1 MKQVCQTNLSEMYR
15 LMIYFAHS
23 TLVIYSKTIKCKENM
38 SINDF
43 RNQNRDVIKRVSDEA
58 KGIFNYE
65 LSYEQINRAIHVY
78 FITKFNP
85 SSVLDTAT
93 FEVERLN

>member
-1 MKQVCQTNLSEMYR
+1 MKQVCQTDLSEMYR

-23 TLVIYSKTIKCKENM
+23 TLMIYSKTIKCEKNM

-43 RNQNRDVIKRVSDEA
+43 RNENEAVIARVSSEA
-58 KGIFNYE
+58 ISIFSYE
-65 LSYEQINRAIHVY
+65 LSYEQITRAIHVY

-85 SSVLDTAT
+85 SSVLDRDV
-93 FEVERLN
+93 FEVNRLG